1 MAPDLSPDGGTT
13 TSTNSTSP
21 ALSSTLS
28 ESSSIM
34 DVNLIQQQPMQPMQ
48 QPMQLQTPTTPTQI
62 QPQQIQVVRTNQQ
75 SPGHQNKL
83 PDQVLETNAYAN
95 KPEPSLSNNLLIMAN
110 EHKEFSCRVGD
121 ENVVNPSSNN
131 QTVVVVD
138 NKTPESDENATKA
151 FDSDEKADDKD
162 SSHAK
167 NPNLSVAS
175 NIANAFINLSNLS
188 SAPKHANG
196 SVQAK
201 NLNVIVTQQ
210 QIAQHF
216 MKTLSFTTSRG
227 GIFVPNVIATNITP
241 QFTVHQYGLHG
252 NPNGPA
258 PNVTVNPNG
267 NFASN
272 SNAIRPGG
280 QNHFR
285 LLFQQSPN
293 INLNIINNQGAVN
306 TPPNPS
312 PILEASL
319 QTINKIA
326 ASQPAQSP
334 AKTIIQ
340 NPIVNQKTTVSVA
353 VQQKPND
360 EQAPES
366 SSQPSDSPCVN
377 NDQHIRVLTPSEIM
391 KTLPSLS
398 SQDNHCFNN
407 GNMIAGDKNASAAD
421 NKSQAAF
428 LHTSSD
434 PSGSVATN
442 SFKNSTNSSP
452 LTITSECNTLS
463 SNFVTTKATMSSNNA
478 QTQMV
483 SGYKTYKT
491 IFLRKF
497 GFRCVYFELS
507 FDLTLSCRRLCSREK
522 CAIRI
527 LRIFCVFPRDDRRQM
542 VFVQFSF
549 LHGMFLLLI
558 NSTPGDIR

>member
-28 ESSSIM
+28 ESSSLM
-34 DVNLIQQQPMQPMQ
+34 DVNILQQQQQMQHQ
-48 QPMQLQTPTTPTQI
+48 NPTTPT

-75 SPGHQNKL
+75 SPGHPNKL
-83 PDQVLETNAYAN
+83 PEQLLETNAFAN
-95 KPEPSLSNNLLIMAN
+95 KTEPSLSNNLLIMAN

-121 ENVVNPSSNN
+121 ENVVNPTSNN
-131 QTVVVVD
+131 HTVVD
-138 NKTPESDENATKA
+138 NKIPESDEIPPKA
-151 FDSDEKADDKD
+151 LDSDDTSKADDKD
-162 SSHAK
+162 NAQVK
-167 NPNLSVAS
+167 NPNLSVAN

-188 SAPKHANG
+188 SAPKPANG
-196 SVQAK
+196 SNGVVQAK

-267 NFASN
+267 NFNTN
-272 SNAIRPGG
+272 SNAIRPGA

-293 INLNIINNQGAVN
+293 INLNIINNQN
-306 TPPNPS
+306 SSPNPS

-319 QTINKIA
+319 QTINKVTPSA
-326 ASQPAQSP
+326 PAPAQTVIST
-334 AKTIIQ
+334 KTIIQ
-340 NPIVNQKTTVSVA
+340 NPIINSKATIPIV
-353 VQQKPND
+353 VQQKSIEEVP
-360 EQAPES
+360 PEPVATAQS
-366 SSQPSDSPCVN
+366 SDQTHVN

-398 SQDNHCFNN
+398 SQDNICFNSSS
-407 GNMIAGDKNASAAD
+407 MIMSDKNAND
-421 NKSQAAF
+421 NKSQNAYPQNSQD
-428 LHTSSD
+428 T
-434 PSGSVATN
+434 SGSVATN

-463 SNFVTTKATMSSNNA
+463 SNFVTTKATISSNNA
-478 QTQMV
+478 QIQMV
-483 SGYKTYKT
+483 SGYKTYKN
-491 IFLRKF
+491 IFLFEKKF
-497 GFRCVYFELS
+497 VFAV
-507 FDLTLSCRRLCSREK
+507 
-522 CAIRI
+522 
-527 LRIFCVFPRDDRRQM
+527 FC
-542 VFVQFSF
+542 
-549 LHGMFLLLI
+549 
-558 NSTPGDIR
+558 

>member
-1 MAPDLSPDGGTT
+1 
-13 TSTNSTSP
+13 
-21 ALSSTLS
+21 
-28 ESSSIM
+28 
-34 DVNLIQQQPMQPMQ
+34 
-48 QPMQLQTPTTPTQI
+48 MQLQTPTTPTQI
-62 QPQQIQVVRTNQQ
+62 QPPQQIQVVRTNQQ
-75 SPGHQNKL
+75 SPGQQNKL

-121 ENVVNPSSNN
+121 ENVVDPSSNN

-138 NKTPESDENATKA
+138 NKTPESDESAAKA
-151 FDSDEKADDKD
+151 LESDEKADDKD

-293 INLNIINNQGAVN
+293 INLNIINNQGAAN

-326 ASQPAQSP
+326 AGQPVQSP

-340 NPIVNQKTTVSVA
+340 NPIVS
-353 VQQKPND
+353 QKPPMPVVVHQKSMED
-360 EQAPES
+360 QAPES
-366 SSQPSDSPCVN
+366 LSQPTESPSVN

-407 GNMIAGDKNASAAD
+407 SNMIAGDKGVAD
-421 NKSQAAF
+421 NKSQPAF
-428 LHTSSD
+428 SQSTSSD
-434 PSGSVATN
+434 QSGSVATN

-491 IFLRKF
+491 IFLRQF
-497 GFRCVYFELS
+497 GFRCVYFGLS
-507 FDLTLSCRRLCSREK
+507 FDLTLSCRRLCSREARVSK
-522 CAIRI
+522 ESRGS
-527 LRIFCVFPRDDRRQM
+527 FCRLPSM
-542 VFVQFSF
+542 
-549 LHGMFLLLI
+549 
-558 NSTPGDIR
+558 